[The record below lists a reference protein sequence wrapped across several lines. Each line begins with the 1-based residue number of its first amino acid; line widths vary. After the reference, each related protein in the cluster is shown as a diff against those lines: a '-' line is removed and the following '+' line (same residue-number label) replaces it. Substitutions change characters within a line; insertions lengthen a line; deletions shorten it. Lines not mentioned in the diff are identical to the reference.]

1 MSAPGGGRIRRTPLV
16 VLLLLVDCVDPF
28 HALVLPRTNARLCH
42 AKVSACGGPAMVV
55 LSRRRTPRA
64 CSSTRPGWPHRQGSP
79 RTSTSTTSLAIDPWN
94 DDRSIPIVLEGELRR
109 IGGAPTA
116 ATEEEASSTTTSTA
130 TASSSS
136 SSSWINANTAILWLN
151 AVAIL
156 WGTQHAVIKT
166 VVTDDESSAAAFTLC
181 RFALAAALALPA
193 GITQVVNRKQAVED
207 DASLLSSVRADAAAA
222 AATTTL
228 QSTNTT
234 TDWVTLARW
243 GAELGWWMFLGFGFQ
258 AIGLET
264 TTAQKSG
271 FLLYLNVKLVPLF
284 AWGGLGRS
292 ISRAT
297 WISAAAAFLGT
308 TLLGGL
314 WEPVLGGLAA
324 SSSLT
329 DAQRWNVG
337 DVWSLAA
344 AAASAM
350 FILRLEFASRAL
362 PQQAAALNAA
372 SLVAVTVLATAWT
385 LAVDPATDLLP
396 TLSHLLTTHAWEFLY
411 LAGVTTALANGIQT
425 AAQAHVP
432 AERAS
437 LIYAMDPVYGAFFAY
452 LWLGES
458 LPGVAGWIGA
468 TLVATAAASNAWLDL
483 KPAPETEEDASRLE
497 ASPSSK
503 DS

>member
-1 MSAPGGGRIRRTPLV
+1 LE
-16 VLLLLVDCVDPF
+16 
-28 HALVLPRTNARLCH
+28 N
-42 AKVSACGGPAMVV
+42 KVQ
-55 LSRRRTPRA
+55 
-64 CSSTRPGWPHRQGSP
+64 W
-79 RTSTSTTSLAIDPWN
+79 
-94 DDRSIPIVLEGELRR
+94 
-109 IGGAPTA
+109 IGGEAPKSTNDESSP
-116 ATEEEASSTTTSTA
+116 ATPIDST
-130 TASSSS
+130 SSSS
-136 SSSWINANTAILWLN
+136 AWINASTAILWLN
-151 AVAIL
+151 VVAIL

-166 VVTDDESSAAAFTLC
+166 VVTDGETSAAAFTLC

-193 GITQVVNRKQAVED
+193 GITQVYQRSKGGED
-207 DASLLSSVRADAAAA
+207 EAYEASLLSTTDDATADT
-222 AATTTL
+222 TTTL
-228 QSTNTT
+228 GSTSNTST
-234 TDWVTLARW
+234 STGLVTLARW

-271 FLLYLNVKLVPLF
+271 FLLYLNVKFVPLF
-284 AWGGLGRS
+284 AWWGLGRS

-314 WEPVLGGLAA
+314 WEPVLGLAD

-337 DVWSLAA
+337 DIWSLAA

-396 TLSHLLTTHAWEFLY
+396 SLSHLLTTHSWEFLY

-425 AAQAHVP
+425 AAQAYVP

-458 LPGVAGWIGA
+458 LPGVAGWVGA
-468 TLVATAAASNAWLDL
+468 SLVATAAASNAWLDL
-483 KPAPETEEDASRLE
+483 KPALEEDESI
-497 ASPSSK
+497 K
-503 DS
+503 T

>member
-1 MSAPGGGRIRRTPLV
+1 
-16 VLLLLVDCVDPF
+16 
-28 HALVLPRTNARLCH
+28 
-42 AKVSACGGPAMVV
+42 
-55 LSRRRTPRA
+55 
-64 CSSTRPGWPHRQGSP
+64 
-79 RTSTSTTSLAIDPWN
+79 
-94 DDRSIPIVLEGELRR
+94 LEGEFRR
-109 IGGAPTA
+109 IGGEATAP
-116 ATEEEASSTTTSTA
+116 TEEEASSATTTA
-130 TASSSS
+130 TASS

-166 VVTDDESSAAAFTLC
+166 VVTDDETSAAAFTLC

-193 GITQVVNRKQAVED
+193 GITQVVNRKKDEED
-207 DASLLSSVRADAAAA
+207 EASLRSSVRADTDAA

-228 QSTNTT
+228 QSTSTT
-234 TDWVTLARW
+234 TDLVTLARW

-297 WISAAAAFLGT
+297 WMSAAAAFLGT

-314 WEPVLGGLAA
+314 WEPVLGDLAA

-385 LAVDPATDLLP
+385 LVVDPATDLLP

-425 AAQAHVP
+425 AAQAYVP

-458 LPGVAGWIGA
+458 LPGVPGWIGA
-468 TLVATAAASNAWLDL
+468 ALVATAAASNAWLDL
-483 KPAPETEEDASRLE
+483 KPAQEAEDDASRQE